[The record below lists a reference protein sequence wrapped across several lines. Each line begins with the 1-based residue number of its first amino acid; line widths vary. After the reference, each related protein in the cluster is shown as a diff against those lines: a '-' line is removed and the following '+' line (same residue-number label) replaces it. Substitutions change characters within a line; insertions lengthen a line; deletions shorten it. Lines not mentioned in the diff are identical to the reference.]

1 MQEIATASTAML
13 KNYLKIAFRNLV
25 KRRVTSFVNLAGLT
39 IGITLTV
46 LLILY
51 AQYELDYDT
60 FHNDPEYTVRLL
72 RTEDLGDND
81 QLLAKTSPR
90 IMLTLTEEFS
100 EIESTTLLFKH
111 WNVPLL
117 SLEERGFYEKE
128 FLFADSS
135 FFDVFGYELVWG
147 DPEVALNEPYSLVIT
162 EDMAIKYFGMENPVG
177 EILRYE
183 LQHDLVVTG
192 VVREESRVGSHFD
205 FDFLASMPTLRQ
217 VMSYDI
223 LTGGYNGFYGYIHFR
238 PGTDIEAFNE
248 RYQRW
253 LQNRFPE
260 ESIQL
265 QPLLDIHLHSEA
277 IAEIEQQS
285 DVMFVRVVIIIAIV
299 VIILATIN
307 YINAAVSSSIERL
320 KEMGVRMVSGA
331 FGPQIF
337 LQFILEAFLTIFIAI
352 VASLFAL
359 YFLMPPFNALLGTS
373 LALDP
378 VGQWQV
384 WLMIAALIFT
394 TAVISGMAPAIVILR
409 MELTDVLLNVVT
421 IGRVGY
427 LRKSLMVF
435 QFVVSVVLIVGAITI
450 NRQADFVRSK
460 DLGFNQQGVIVV
472 PIRDRGVDSNY
483 ENFKD
488 KVLSVAGVTAASRSR
503 SIPGKPFAT
512 EYYKPESTSLDSIL
526 MNVNQTGDDYLETM
540 GIQLLTGVE
549 FEFLKSI
556 ETRPVI
562 VNETVVVAFELGNA
576 AEALGRVMY
585 HDGEKYTIVGVMKDF
600 NYETLHNRIQ
610 PLVLHPGEDLE
621 DYMMI
626 RYVGANDDGVAAG
639 ISDLWYQ
646 TAYEQPFT
654 HSLLTTD
661 LEELYRSEKVWG
673 DIGNL
678 SMLVSVII
686 GALGVFGLVSLV
698 VQKRFKEMGIR
709 KIFGASH
716 GNIIR
721 IIYSEFFAI
730 LFVTLVIAVPS
741 GYFLSQLWLQDFA
754 YRISVPLDAFLIAM
768 VLLASV
774 TCLAVLFH
782 TLKALAK
789 NPMNALKD

>member
-1 MQEIATASTAML
+1 ML

-25 KRRVTSFVNLAGLT
+25 KRKVTTFVNLVGLT

-51 AQYELDYDT
+51 AKYELDYDS
-60 FHNDPEYTVRLL
+60 FHNEPEYTVRLL

-90 IMLTLTEEFS
+90 IMLSLTEEFP

-117 SLEERGFYEKE
+117 SQEDKGFYEKQ

-135 FFDVFGYELVWG
+135 FFDVFGYDLVRG
-147 DPEVALNEPYSLVIT
+147 DPDIALREPYSLVIS
-162 EDMAIKYFGMENPVG
+162 EEMAVKYFGSENPIG
-177 EILRYE
+177 QTLRYE
-183 LQHDLVVTG
+183 LLHDLVVTG
-192 VVREESRVGSHFD
+192 VVRKEEKVGSHFN
-205 FDFLASMPTLRQ
+205 FDFLASMPTLRH

-223 LTGGYNGFYGYIHFR
+223 LTGGYNGFYNYIHFR
-238 PGTDIEAFNE
+238 PNTDIEAFND
-248 RYQRW
+248 RYQSW
-253 LQNRFPE
+253 LEARFPE
-260 ESIQL
+260 EDIQL

-277 IAEIEQQS
+277 ISEIEQQS
-285 DVMFVRVVIIIAIV
+285 DIMFVSVVIIIAIV

-307 YINAAVSSSIERL
+307 YINSAVSSSIERL

-337 LQFILEAFLTIFIAI
+337 LQFILEAFLTISIAI
-352 VASLFAL
+352 AASLFGL
-359 YFLMPPFNALLGTS
+359 YFLMTPFNELLNTS
-373 LALDP
+373 LVLNP
-378 VGQWQV
+378 IGQWQI
-384 WLMIAALIFT
+384 WLMISGLIFM

-421 IGRVGY
+421 IGRIGY
-427 LRKSLMVF
+427 LRKGLMIF
-435 QFVVSVVLIVGAITI
+435 QFVVSVVLVVGAVTI
-450 NRQADFVRSK
+450 NRQAEYVKSK
-460 DLGFNQQGVIVV
+460 DLGFNQKKVMVV
-472 PIRDRGVDSNY
+472 PIRDRGIDSNF

-488 KVLSVAGVTAASRSR
+488 KALSVAGVTSVSRSR
-503 SIPGKPFAT
+503 AIPGKPFAT

-526 MNVNQTGDDYLETM
+526 MNVNHTGDDYLEAL
-540 GIQLLTGVE
+540 GIRLLTGIE
-549 FEFLKSI
+549 FEFLKST

-562 VNETVVVAFELGNA
+562 VNETVAVAFELGDPI
-576 AEALGRVMY
+576 EALGRAMY
-585 HDGEKYTIVGVMKDF
+585 HDGEQYTIVGVVQDF

-610 PLVLHPGEDLE
+610 PLVIHPGEDLE
-621 DYMMI
+621 DFMLV
-626 RYVGANDDGVAAG
+626 RYEGENAAGVAQG
-639 ISDLWYQ
+639 LSDLWYT
-646 TAYEQPFT
+646 TAYEQPFNQ
-654 HSLLTTD
+654 SLLTTD
-661 LEELYRSEKVWG
+661 LGDLYRSEKIWG

-678 SMLVSVII
+678 SMIVSVII

-716 GNIIR
+716 TNIIG
-721 IIYSEFFAI
+721 IVYSEFFAI
-730 LFVTLVIAVPS
+730 LFVTLIISVPS

-754 YRISVPLDAFLIAM
+754 YRISVPADAFVIALT
-768 VLLASV
+768 LLASV

-789 NPMNALKD
+789 NPLKALRDV